1 MTIVE
6 IVVEI
11 LPIAL
16 SVIAFIISIVTKN
29 KKMATK
35 SIEQIQNEGQALM
48 QKYID
53 KQCKKNKVEQTST
66 TNSSTNNQSNYY

>member
-6 IVVEI
+6 IVVDV

-16 SVIAFIISIVTKN
+16 SVIALIFAKVTKN

-35 SIEQIQNEGQALM
+35 SIEQIKSEAQA
-48 QKYID
+48 KYD
-53 KQCKKNKVEQTST
+53 KYVAKQCKKNNVEQ
-66 TNSSTNNQSNYY
+66 STNTEQSNYY